1 MCIEIYQFDP
11 AKYRSV
17 PELAWQA
24 ALKKAKVKLDLV
36 TDINMLLMG
45 EKGIRGGISLSIYR
59 DANNKQMKNYSK
71 NKESLHLPYWNVN
84 NLYGWAMS
92 QKFPRQFSV

>member
-1 MCIEIYQFDP
+1 MFVQSNTLFLADLFENIRNMCIEIYKFDP

-45 EKGIRGGISLSIYR
+45 EKCIRGGISLSIYR
-59 DANNKQMKNYSK
+59 DANYKYMKNFSK
-71 NKESLHLPYWNVN
+71 NKES
-84 NLYGWAMS
+84 
-92 QKFPRQFSV
+92 